1 MATKTRKCTTR
12 PAAPQ
17 PTETERLQCALE
29 RFDFLEEHGPL
40 DWPGQED
47 LRSLAEAL
55 GVPYLMLLLHFY
67 SYCGPQEDLRSL
79 AEALGVPYLMLL
91 LHFYSYCGPAVV
103 TLDDIDQWTAAPHAH
118 LALTDFWARTRR
130 AVA

>member
-67 SYCGPQEDLRSL
+67 SYCGP
-79 AEALGVPYLMLL
+79 
-91 LHFYSYCGPAVV
+91 AVV